1 VRGKS
6 IIIGMVAVVTA
17 AVGAVTGPAPAEAA
31 TATFPVAKSCAD
43 FPAFYR
49 NWDPMPTKLFADETR
64 WVPQGLAYDPKR
76 KWLFVSYY
84 DGRDD
89 VAASEKYRSMLTVT
103 TLAGTRI
110 KTVYF
115 NTEDVPRGGHAGGL
129 AVGRGNLYVATTEGR
144 PRVTRIPLSKIAR
157 AENTATLPN
166 SPTYTT
172 KAASYASFH
181 RGRLFVGDF
190 ENDRVYRYDTT
201 SKGAV
206 IKKTRVAYPTPT
218 LVQGLAV
225 TDDQFV
231 FSRSYGRTRYS
242 YLTVVDRTTW
252 SKRSTAMPN
261 MSQGITW
268 APSSA
273 TNATSN
279 LYVLFESG
287 STAYGAGDDD
297 GAATCRTHRLY
308 QKPRSQIL

>member
-1 VRGKS
+1 MRGKS
-6 IIIGMVAVVTA
+6 IIIGIVAVVTA

-31 TATFPVAKSCAD
+31 TATFPQAKSCAN

-49 NWDPMPTKLFADETR
+49 NWNPMPKKLFADETR
-64 WVPQGLAYDPKR
+64 WVPQGLAYDPSH
-76 KWLFVSYY
+76 KWLLVSYY
-84 DGRDD
+84 DGRDG
-89 VAASEKYRSMLTVT
+89 VAAAKKYRSMLTVS

-110 KTVYF
+110 KTIYF
-115 NTEDVPRGGHAGGL
+115 HTKDVPRGGHAGGL
-129 AVGRGNLYVATTEGR
+129 AVGRGNLYVGTTEGK
-144 PRVTRIPLSKIAR
+144 PRVTRIPLTTIVKAR
-157 AENTATLPN
+157 NTTTLPN

-172 KAASYASFH
+172 AAASYASFH

-190 ENDRVYRYDTT
+190 EHDRVYRYDTT
-201 SKGAV
+201 AKGAL

-225 TDDQFV
+225 TDKQFV
-231 FSRSYGRTRYS
+231 FSRSFGRTRYS
-242 YLTVVDRTTW
+242 YLTIVDRTTW
-252 SKRSTAMPN
+252 SQRSSAMPN
-261 MSQGITW
+261 MSQGVTW

>member
-1 VRGKS
+1 MRGKS
-6 IIIGMVAVVTA
+6 IIIGIVAVVTA
-17 AVGAVTGPAPAEAA
+17 TVGAVISPAPAEAA
-31 TATFPVAKSCAD
+31 TATFPQARSCAD
-43 FPAFYR
+43 FPAFWR
-49 NWDPMPTKLFADETR
+49 TWNPMPKTLFADETR

-76 KWLFVSYY
+76 KWLLVSYY
-84 DGRDD
+84 DGRDG
-89 VAASEKYRSMLTVT
+89 VAAAQKYRSMLTVS

-110 KTVYF
+110 KTIYF
-115 NTEDVPRGGHAGGL
+115 HTKDVPRGGHAGGL

-144 PRVTRIPLSKIAR
+144 SRVTRIPLTKIAKVK
-157 AENTATLPN
+157 NTATLPN
-166 SPTYTT
+166 SPTYPT
-172 KAASYASFH
+172 AAGSYASFH
-181 RGRLFVGDF
+181 RGRLFFGDF
-190 ENDRVYRYDTT
+190 EKDRVYRYDTT
-201 SKGAV
+201 AKGAV

-231 FSRSYGRTRYS
+231 FSRSFGRTRYS

-252 SKRSTAMPN
+252 SQRSSAMPN

-268 APSSA
+268 APSWA

-297 GAATCRTHRLY
+297 GPATCRTHRLY
-308 QKPRSQIL
+308 QKPRSEIL

>member
-1 VRGKS
+1 MRGKS

-89 VAASEKYRSMLTVT
+89 VVASEKYRSMLTVT

-144 PRVTRIPLSKIAR
+144 PRVTRIPLSKIAK

-201 SKGAV
+201 AKGGV

-273 TNATSN
+273 TDATSN

>member
-6 IIIGMVAVVTA
+6 IIIGIVAVVTA

-31 TATFPVAKSCAD
+31 TATFPQAKSCAD
-43 FPAFYR
+43 FPTFFR
-49 NWDPMPTKLFADETR
+49 NWNPMPKKLFADETR
-64 WVPQGLAYDPKR
+64 WVPQGLAYDPSR

-84 DGRDD
+84 DGRDG
-89 VAASEKYRSMLTVT
+89 VAASQKYRSMLTVSS
-103 TLAGTRI
+103 LAGTRI
-110 KTVYF
+110 KTIYF
-115 NTEDVPRGGHAGGL
+115 HTKDVPRGGHAGGL
-129 AVGRGNLYVATTEGR
+129 AVGRGNLYVATTEGK
-144 PRVTRIPLSKIAR
+144 PWVTRIPLTKIAG
-157 AENTATLPN
+157 AKNTATLPN
-166 SPTYTT
+166 SPTYETA
-172 KAASYASFH
+172 AASYASFH

-201 SKGAV
+201 SKGV
-206 IKKTRVAYPTPT
+206 LIKKTRVAYPTPT

-225 TDDQFV
+225 TDKQFV
-231 FSRSYGRTRYS
+231 FSRSFGRTRFS
-242 YLTVVDRTTW
+242 YLTVVDRKTW
-252 SKRSTAMPN
+252 SQRHSAMPN

-308 QKPRSQIL
+308 QRPRSAIL